1 MAENNYAITCVDLFK
16 NSGTPTCRFVS
27 GFHKMHI
34 FVPPGTSIATK
45 ELAETLQTWLDLR
58 KSAKS
63 TRALPFPP
71 TVKRDI
77 TQDAPVFETL
87 DQGDEDFLYVNVG
100 KDVFYISSE
109 LGIPEFNANLQ
120 AANSG
125 TWSCYIVTSSGWILG
140 MSKDGVS
147 FLPFPCKLRVLPET
161 KGTDGESAK
170 INYSVRLN
178 SAKDWNE
185 TGKAIKLT
193 DGNPLTDITG
203 LRNLD
208 LSVVGTPTAIEVIV
222 DVKSNLNAVGRTGLV
237 IADFEFLKDSDGS
250 VQTPDSMTES
260 TTVEGRYTFVFT
272 AAVTGTVGLVLAE
285 NLSIDGYEGTT
296 PAIITIP

>member
-1 MAENNYAITCVDLFK
+1 MENNYALTCVDLF
-16 NSGTPTCRFVS
+16 NNTGTPTCDFIS

-34 FVPPGTSIATK
+34 FVPRGTEIATR

-58 KSAKS
+58 KATKTS
-63 TRALPFPP
+63 RAYPFPP

-100 KDVFYISSE
+100 KDVFYLPSK
-109 LGIPEFNANLQ
+109 LGTPKFNANLQ
-120 AANSG
+120 SLSNG
-125 TWSCYIVTSSGWILG
+125 VWDVYIVTSSGYIFG
-140 MSKDGVS
+140 MTKDGVK

-161 KGTDGESAK
+161 KGTDTESAK
-170 INYSVRLN
+170 INYSVRLD

-185 TGKAIKLT
+185 SRVAIKLA

-208 LSVVGTPTAIEVIV
+208 LSIVGIPTALEIIV
-222 DVKSNLNAVGRTGLV
+222 DVKSSLNGVGRTGLV
-237 IADFEFLKDSDGS
+237 IGDFEFLKDSDGS
-250 VQTPDSMTES
+250 AQTPDSMTES
-260 TTVEGRYTFVFT
+260 TTIEGRYTFVFT
-272 AAVTGTVGLVLAE
+272 AAVTGTFGLVSAAT
-285 NLSIDGYEGTT
+285 LSIDGYEGTT
-296 PAIITIP
+296 PAGFTI